1 MKVYTIRD
9 IAKAAGVS
17 VTTVSRVLNHRPDVN
32 AATREKVE
40 RVMAEHHFVG
50 NANARGLKQVDG
62 DVVAI
67 ILRGHQNPFLNALA
81 EAMLTYT
88 QDTKYSFVLEF
99 IDEKADEFQ
108 TALRLSQ
115 EKRAKGFIFA
125 GSRIDDRSRVLARL
139 EDTPMVFATANAEDS
154 KLLSASTVTVDE
166 RAMGR
171 LAVKTLLD
179 KGHTK
184 IAIFGGSRSIG
195 DNLALRAE
203 GATEAFLDYGLKFDE
218 SRYVETRFSL
228 KGGYDCARAFFSV
241 HRDTTAVFAMSDT
254 VAMGVIRALKDMGLR
269 VPEDVSVM
277 GFDGIEMGKYCIPR
291 LTTIEQPLQE
301 IARASIEVLLD
312 MLEHGAAP
320 RHVMVDAVLHMRDS
334 VGAFGPSLGQA

>member
-40 RVMAEHHFVG
+40 RVMEEHHFVG

-81 EAMLTYT
+81 EAMLLYT

-115 EKRAKGFIFA
+115 EKRAKGFIFV
-125 GSRIDDRSRVLARL
+125 GSRIDDRSRVLSRL
-139 EDTPMVFATANAEDS
+139 DTPIVFATANAEDS
-154 KLLSASTVTVDE
+154 ALLTASTVTVDE
-166 RAMGR
+166 RAMGN

-179 KGHTK
+179 RGHTK

-195 DNLALRAE
+195 DNLALRYE
-203 GATEAFLDYGLKFDE
+203 GAVEAFLERGLKFDE
-218 SRYVETRFSL
+218 DRYVETRFSL
-228 KGGYDCARAFFSV
+228 KGAYDCARSFFAV
-241 HRDTTAVFAMSDT
+241 KGDTTAVFAMSDT
-254 VAMGVIRALKDMGLR
+254 VAMGVIRALEDMGLR
-269 VPEDVSVM
+269 VPEDVSVF
-277 GFDGIEMGKYCIPR
+277 GFDGTEAGKYFIPR
-291 LTTIEQPLQE
+291 LSTVEQPVDD
-301 IARASIEVLLD
+301 IARESVRVLMD
-312 MLEHGAAP
+312 MLQNGAP
-320 RHVMVDAVLHMRDS
+320 PTNVVLDAALQLRES
-334 VGAFGPSLGQA
+334 VR

>member
-9 IAKAAGVS
+9 IASAAGVS

-32 AATREKVE
+32 AATRAKVE
-40 RVMAEHHFVG
+40 RVLEEYHFVG
-50 NANARGLKQVDG
+50 NANARGLKQADG

-81 EAMLTYT
+81 EAMLLYT

-115 EKRAKGFIFA
+115 EKRAKGFVFA
-125 GSRIDDRSRVLARL
+125 GSRIDDRSRVLSRL
-139 EDTPMVFATANAEDS
+139 DTPIVVATANAEDS
-154 KLLSASTVTVDE
+154 ELLTASTVTVDE
-166 RAMGR
+166 RAMGH

-179 KGHTK
+179 HGHRK

-195 DNLALRAE
+195 DNLALRYE
-203 GATEAFLDYGLKFDE
+203 GAAEAFLERGMKFDE
-218 SRYVETRFSL
+218 DRYVETRFSL
-228 KGGYDCARAFFSV
+228 KGGYDSARALFANK
-241 HRDTTAVFAMSDT
+241 RDTTAVFAMSDT
-254 VAMGVIRALKDMGLR
+254 VAMGVIRALEDMGLR

-277 GFDGIEMGKYCIPR
+277 GFDGIEMGKYFRPR
-291 LTTIEQPLQE
+291 LTTIEQPVQE
-301 IARASIEVLLD
+301 IARASVEVLLD
-312 MLEHGAAP
+312 MLDHGAPP
-320 RHVMVDAVLHMRDS
+320 RHVLVDAILHLRDS
-334 VGAFGPSLGQA
+334 VR

>member
-9 IAKAAGVS
+9 IAQAAGVS
-17 VTTVSRVLNHRPDVN
+17 VTTVSRVLNRRPDVN
-32 AATREKVE
+32 AATRERVE
-40 RVMAEHHFVG
+40 RVMAEYHFVG

-81 EAMLTYT
+81 EAMLAHT

-115 EKRAKGFIFA
+115 EKRAKGFIFV
-125 GSRIDDRSRVLARL
+125 GSRIDERSRALASL
-139 EDTPMVFATANAEDS
+139 DTPIVFATANAGGSD
-154 KLLSASTVTVDE
+154 LLSASTVTVDE

-171 LAVKTLLD
+171 LAIEVLLD
-179 KGHTK
+179 RGHRK

-195 DNLALRAE
+195 DNLALRYE
-203 GATEAFLDYGLKFDE
+203 GAAEAFTARGLLFDE
-218 SRYVETRFSL
+218 DRYVETRFSL
-228 KGGYDCARAFFSV
+228 QGGYDSARALFAEKP
-241 HRDTTAVFAMSDT
+241 DTTAVFAMSDT
-254 VAMGVIRALKDMGLR
+254 VAMGAIRALEDMGLR

-277 GFDGIEMGKYCIPR
+277 GFDGIEMGKYYSPR
-291 LTTIEQPLQE
+291 ITTIEQPVQE
-301 IARASIEVLLD
+301 IARSTVEVLLD
-312 MLEHGAAP
+312 MLDNGASP
-320 RHVMVDAVLHMRDS
+320 RHVLVDATLHIRDS
-334 VGAFGPSLGQA
+334 VG

>member
-50 NANARGLKQVDG
+50 NANARGLKQVDS

-81 EAMLTYT
+81 EAMLAHT

-125 GSRIDDRSRVLARL
+125 GSRIDERSRVLSRL
-139 EDTPMVFATANAEDS
+139 DTPIVFATANAGGSD
-154 KLLSASTVTVDE
+154 LLTASTVTVDE

-171 LAVKTLLD
+171 LAMDTLLD
-179 KGHTK
+179 KGHRK

-195 DNLALRAE
+195 DNLALRYE
-203 GATEAFLDYGLKFDE
+203 GAAEALAARGLTFDE
-218 SRYVETRFSL
+218 DRYVETRFSL
-228 KGGYDCARAFFSV
+228 QGGYDSAKELFARKP
-241 HRDTTAVFAMSDT
+241 DTTAVFTMSDT
-254 VAMGVIRALKDMGLR
+254 MAMGAIRALEDMGLR
-269 VPEDVSVM
+269 VPDDVSVM
-277 GFDGIEMGKYCIPR
+277 GFDGIEMGKYYKPR
-291 LTTIEQPLQE
+291 ITTIEQPVQE
-301 IARASIEVLLD
+301 IARSSVEVLLD
-312 MLEHGAAP
+312 MLDNAAAP
-320 RHVMVDAVLHMRDS
+320 RHVLVNAVLHMRDS
-334 VGAFGPSLGQA
+334 VG